1 MKGSII
7 ASQID
12 EEYRRRNRKKME
24 REFIETYCTHCAN
37 RNTSFLCEIRR
48 TINSHY
54 KCVEFKEENV

>member
-24 REFIETYCTHCAN
+24 RDFIEQYCSHCAN
-37 RNTSFLCEIRR
+37 RNTNLCDIRR
-48 TINSHY
+48 TINSNY
-54 KCVEFKEENV
+54 KCVEYKEEKV

>member
-24 REFIETYCTHCAN
+24 REFIETYCAHCAN
-37 RNTSFLCEIRR
+37 SNTSLCDIRR
-48 TINSHY
+48 TINSNY
-54 KCVEFKEENV
+54 KCVEYEEEDV

>member
-1 MKGSII
+1 
-7 ASQID
+7 
-12 EEYRRRNRKKME
+12 ME
-24 REFIETYCTHCAN
+24 REFIETYCAHCAN